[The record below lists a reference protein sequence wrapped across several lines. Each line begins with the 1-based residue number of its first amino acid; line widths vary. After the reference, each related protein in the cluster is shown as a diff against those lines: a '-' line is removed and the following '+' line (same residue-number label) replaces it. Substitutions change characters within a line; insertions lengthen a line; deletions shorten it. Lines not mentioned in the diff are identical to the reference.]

1 MKAVYTTHAD
11 LGGQMLPGAIV
22 HEPEDERFH
31 AAWEREAFALT
42 LAMGATGSWNI
53 DASRA
58 AREQLPDY
66 AQLGYY
72 GIWFEAL
79 KRLMLERG
87 LVTEDELAQGQ
98 ALSAPQPLKRVLRAA
113 DVAPVLRRG
122 SPTERPAE
130 TPARFAAGQT
140 VITRTAVP
148 PHHTRLPA
156 YARGRL
162 GRIERV
168 HGGHIFAD
176 AHAQG
181 LGEQPQWLYAVHFEA
196 AELWGADTT
205 ASSVTLDLWEPY
217 LQAWPAEDDRADAR
231 GATT

>member
-22 HEPEDERFH
+22 NEPEDERFH
-31 AAWEREAFALT
+31 AAWERGAFALT

-53 DASRA
+53 DSSRA

-79 KRLMLERG
+79 QQLMLERS
-87 LVTEDELAQGQ
+87 LVTPDELAQGR
-98 ALSAPQPLKRVLRAA
+98 ALSAPQPVKRVLRAP
-113 DVAPVLRRG
+113 DVGPVLRRG
-122 SPTERPAE
+122 APTERPAG
-130 TPARFAAGQT
+130 TPARFAEGQT
-140 VITRTAVP
+140 VITRSAIP

-181 LGEQPQWLYAVHFEA
+181 LGEQPQWLYAVRFEA
-196 AELWGADTT
+196 SELWGADTT
-205 ASSVTLDLWEPY
+205 ASSVMLDLWEPY
-217 LQAWPAEDDRADAR
+217 LQAWPADDVVPELRR
-231 GATT
+231 GAA